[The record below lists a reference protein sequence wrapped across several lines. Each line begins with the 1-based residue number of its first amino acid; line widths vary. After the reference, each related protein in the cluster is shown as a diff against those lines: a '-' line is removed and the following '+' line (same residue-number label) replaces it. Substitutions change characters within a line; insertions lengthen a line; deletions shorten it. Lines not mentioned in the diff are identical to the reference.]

1 MSENVHCASSSS
13 KIARTDTLSI
23 ACMLTAHQSDS
34 SSALYEPL
42 LAKELCAY
50 VKDNGGAPGKDIQD
64 KSAAGAGSDD
74 ASIIWLSASGVSS
87 DTVMWCNCR
96 PKIVE
101 GRVAKTL
108 KTMALLEQAFI
119 KDTDKDVGSVI
130 KESVAALGENIQI
143 RRFAK

>member
-1 MSENVHCASSSS
+1 
-13 KIARTDTLSI
+13 
-23 ACMLTAHQSDS
+23 
-34 SSALYEPL
+34 
-42 LAKELCAY
+42 
-50 VKDNGGAPGKDIQD
+50 
-64 KSAAGAGSDD
+64 
-74 ASIIWLSASGVSS
+74 
-87 DTVMWCNCR
+87 MWCICR

-119 KDTDKDVGSVI
+119 KDTDKDVGTVI